1 METHILT
8 VWNAAKAVVRGKF
21 IVINAYIKKK
31 ETSQRSNL
39 TLHFKELEVKNKL
52 NLKLAERGKNKD

>member
-39 TLHFKELEVKNKL
+39 TLLFKELEVKNKL